1 MEPKNMKAL
10 YEDNFIEGHPH
21 LLFVDTKINSRKKCY
36 SFMSKSVFRLSIIPT
51 KMTKEHLLEF
61 EIIFK
66 ILTVN
71 INE

>member
-1 MEPKNMKAL
+1 MKDL

-21 LLFVDTKINSRKKCY
+21 PLFVDTKINYRKKCY
-36 SFMSKSVFRLSIIPT
+36 SFMSKSVFRLSIVPT

-61 EIIFK
+61 EITFK

-71 INE
+71 IN